1 MSHVFCK
8 RLTQKINFFSRRR
21 SLSLNLKEKN
31 VVYIY
36 SHAYFLNWKKEN
48 FTLRIKKQMDSEE
61 SSTLKIQSKSSKEVM
76 ATYNL

>member
-1 MSHVFCK
+1 M
-8 RLTQKINFFSRRR
+8 
-21 SLSLNLKEKN
+21 
-31 VVYIY
+31 VYIY